1 MEIEV
6 LQYVTSDGRCP
17 FEEWFDELDPDAAAR
32 VSTAI
37 ARMAAGN
44 PGDSKSL
51 GKGLWERRLDFD
63 GGYRLYFVRDGR
75 TLVVLLIGGTKR
87 RQKADIS
94 EAYKL
99 LSEYQSRR
107 KQK

>member
-6 LQYVTSDGRCP
+6 LLYVTSDGHCP
-17 FEEWFDELDPDAAAR
+17 FEEWFEELDPDAAAR
-32 VSTAI
+32 VNTAI

-44 PGDSKSL
+44 FGDSKSL

-75 TLVVLLIGGTKR
+75 ALVVLLVGGTKR
-87 RQKADIS
+87 RQKANIA

-99 LSEYQSRR
+99 LSDYQTR
-107 KQK
+107 KKQR